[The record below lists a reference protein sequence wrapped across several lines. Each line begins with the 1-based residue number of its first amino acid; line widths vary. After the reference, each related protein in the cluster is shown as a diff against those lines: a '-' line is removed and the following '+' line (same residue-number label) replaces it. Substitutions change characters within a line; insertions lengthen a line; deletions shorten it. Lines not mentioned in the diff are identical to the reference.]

1 MMKRTRLPEDPVKKA
16 RMQAAALALFASAGY
31 QATKVDAIAAKA
43 QVSKGLIFKYFGN
56 KEQLYLAT
64 LRQAYDRLMAIMDE
78 AVWQDSGDLV
88 AMVTNATRYKIS
100 LQLQYPREF
109 QLLLNGFIHLKQLP
123 ASGRQYVEQM
133 MVANQDLTQ
142 RLVLPV
148 FAKMT
153 FKPGI
158 TATDALTVLN
168 YVTSG
173 YLQKF
178 QQYLLSHP
186 EVTTVAEMEPLLADL
201 TRYLRIVEYGFVDQ
215 A

>member
-109 QLLLNGFIHLKQLP
+109 
-123 ASGRQYVEQM
+123 
-133 MVANQDLTQ
+133 
-142 RLVLPV
+142 
-148 FAKMT
+148 
-153 FKPGI
+153 
-158 TATDALTVLN
+158 
-168 YVTSG
+168 
-173 YLQKF
+173 
-178 QQYLLSHP
+178 
-186 EVTTVAEMEPLLADL
+186 
-201 TRYLRIVEYGFVDQ
+201 
-215 A
+215 